1 MNAKM
6 FLGGAVAL
14 SLAFAVWSA
23 SADDVQKYGATFE
36 SAVSATPGEMNDWAY
51 ALGTNVTTY
60 ANTAGETYGWFGAA
74 DDAST
79 IIAANNGQAL
89 RVDTG
94 SSILTKKRLQ
104 FSGNSCGL
112 SWLRRKKPSMK
123 YHRPC
128 ATMWAVCPRLS

>member
-14 SLAFAVWSA
+14 SLAFAVGSA

-60 ANTAGETYGWFGAA
+60 ANTAGESYGWFGAG
-74 DDAST
+74 AS
-79 IIAANNGQAL
+79 GRYRLLHLDEQA
-89 RVDTG
+89 
-94 SSILTKKRLQ
+94 RLERDQ
-104 FSGNSCGL
+104 
-112 SWLRRKKPSMK
+112 
-123 YHRPC
+123 
-128 ATMWAVCPRLS
+128 

>member
-14 SLAFAVWSA
+14 SLAFAVGSA

-60 ANTAGETYGWFGAA
+60 ANTAGESYGWFGAA

-79 IIAANNGQAL
+79 IVAANNGQAL

-94 SSILTKKRLQ
+94 SSILTNKLASSVASEISNDGVLLGDGAYIEAEIK
-104 FSGNSCGL
+104 L
-112 SWLRRKKPSMK
+112 SASETLDE
-123 YHRPC
+123 
-128 ATMWAVCPRLS
+128 